1 MLLKFLLL
9 SFELGLFNFFLLF
22 GVVGNLKIEDLF
34 ENRLFSLIIGLFK
47 ERIFSVDVSVN
58 IFFVVV
64 FREFLV
70 LVFCVVL
77 VVYE

>member
-9 SFELGLFNFFLLF
+9 SFELGLFSFFLLF

-77 VVYE
+77 VMYE